1 MCFSKKIENGIIFG
15 NPKNRFTSIRI
26 RETAMAVPLLLC
38 SSFDDDW
45 RSKDGRVRQTAKLG
59 SNFNRTT
66 MIKSSCCC
74 YSRFASKMC
83 FQFSFSLSFSK
94 QTHLVENVFSLH
106 LPKPN
111 YRPSEQLNDDIPLLR
126 FSFSPISFFRSQLSN
141 ERTNETVDF
150 REQTFREPK
159 QIFRELIVLFF

>member
-26 RETAMAVPLLLC
+26 RETAMAVPLLRC

-83 FQFSFSLSFSK
+83 RNR
-94 QTHLVENVFSLH
+94 TTD
-106 LPKPN
+106 
-111 YRPSEQLNDDIPLLR
+111 RPSEQLNDDIPLLR
-126 FSFSPISFFRSQLSN
+126 FSFSPISFFLSFAAVEWTN
-141 ERTNETVDF
+141 ERNRRFPRTNFSGTKTDLPWTNCFVF
-150 REQTFREPK
+150 LKMGHSWP
-159 QIFRELIVLFF
+159 LFSLFSSFVFVG

>member
-26 RETAMAVPLLLC
+26 RETAMAVPLLRC

-111 YRPSEQLNDDIPLLR
+111 YRPTERTTERRYPVASVFFFPDFFL
-126 FSFSPISFFRSQLSN
+126 SFVRSCRMN
-141 ERTNETVDF
+141 ERTKPSISEN
-150 REQTFREPK
+150 K
-159 QIFRELIVLFF
+159 LFGNQNRSSVN

>member
-26 RETAMAVPLLLC
+26 RETAMAVPLLRC
-38 SSFDDDW
+38 SSFDDDPKMEGFDKLPNW
-45 RSKDGRVRQTAKLG
+45 DQTLTEQQWLKAAAAAIRDLHQKCVFNSRSLSLFRNKHIWWKTSFRCICR
-59 SNFNRTT
+59 NRTT
-66 MIKSSCCC
+66 DRANNWTTI
-74 YSRFASKMC
+74 SRC
-83 FQFSFSLSFSK
+83 FGFLF
-94 QTHLVENVFSLH
+94 
-106 LPKPN
+106 P
-111 YRPSEQLNDDIPLLR
+111 R
-126 FSFSPISFFRSQLSN
+126 FLSFFRSQLSN